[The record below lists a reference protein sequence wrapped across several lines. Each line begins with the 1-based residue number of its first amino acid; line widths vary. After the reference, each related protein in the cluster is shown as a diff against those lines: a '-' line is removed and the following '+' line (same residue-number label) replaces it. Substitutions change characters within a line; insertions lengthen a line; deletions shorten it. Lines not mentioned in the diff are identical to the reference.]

1 MADLRVLSTGKC
13 FFRLDDGTAAVL
25 LEMFPAAIERVNPKP
40 APADVPAL
48 PKWGVGIDA
57 GGFAY
62 LFYKVGGQIT
72 QYAGRPDKAIDGFK
86 ARRWSGEKQDYVFDG
101 PEPPADILEQYRQ
114 QWAPRNA
121 GE

>member
-1 MADLRVLSTGKC
+1 MDIRVVSTGKV
-13 FFRLDDGTAAVL
+13 FYRVDPTVAALFLELLPAAV
-25 LEMFPAAIERVNPKP
+25 ERVNEK
-40 APADVPAL
+40 PADVPAP

-62 LFYKVGGQIT
+62 IFYKVGGQTT

-86 ARRWSGEKQDYVFDG
+86 VRRWSGEKQDYVFDG